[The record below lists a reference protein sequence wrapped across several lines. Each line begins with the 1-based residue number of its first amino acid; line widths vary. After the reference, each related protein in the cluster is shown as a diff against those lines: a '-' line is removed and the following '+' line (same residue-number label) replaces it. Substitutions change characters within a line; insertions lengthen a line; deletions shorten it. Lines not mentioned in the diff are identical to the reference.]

1 MNPKKNIDDIRKEEV
16 IQLIKRQTDY
26 DRETIVKKLKK
37 WDNNYLYVIKEYI
50 NPNFKV
56 EKKKKKI
63 VSNNQTVFNEI
74 RTFMD
79 DVNYKYNRRKKE
91 NQLRKERQQQLY
103 INFLKQKKEKE
114 RKAKIEKLEPISENT
129 LKNKIIE
136 KKENI
141 TVENNKKE
149 NITDEG
155 FEIINL

>member
-91 NQLRKERQQQLY
+91 NQLRKERQQQIY